1 MNRIEPNH
9 NEQQKRVSKRSS
21 RQRRRD
27 LLFKTSTSFI
37 GPVILRSILF
47 NTFIF
52 QPINC
57 FFNPITVVEKYSCLS
72 METLKLQKI
81 ERRRVVFFT
90 LEAERRDH
98 DGRPPCHTIMPSKTK
113 QDKKLEKAAADRGR
127 AELAKQ
133 ASALTVASVKK
144 AKGAAGSRP
153 SSARSSPK
161 KPPALSRTNSRAS
174 SRCGSPNK
182 PALVRACTR

>member
-37 GPVILRSILF
+37 GPVIFRSILF

-81 ERRRVVFFT
+81 GRRRVVFFT

-98 DGRPPCHTIMPSKTK
+98 DGRPPCHTIMPPAKTK
-113 QDKKLEKAAADRGR
+113 QEKKREKAAADRKR
-127 AELAKQ
+127 AELAKE
-133 ASALTVASVKK
+133 ASALIVASVRN
-144 AKGAAGSRP
+144 AKGAAGSPKKPRP
-153 SSARSSPK
+153 SSARMSVGVEARFGPD
-161 KPPALSRTNSRAS
+161 
-174 SRCGSPNK
+174 
-182 PALVRACTR
+182 